1 MMQELRNVS
10 VRAKMLGLLGI
21 AIAGFI
27 IFGLYAYET
36 VNAAAVKGPYYTN
49 IVDAKDVISDILPPP
64 LYIVES
70 YLTVTQLVEEKDAGR
85 RAELKRNL
93 LLLENEYLKRHRY
106 WSDNKNLPE
115 GGLRKTLLTDAR
127 EPAREFYQIVRERFL
142 PAVEKGDREQLVA
155 LAGTDLRLL
164 YEAHRRQ
171 IDEVKKLS
179 NDWFIDNEKAAAH
192 MVSGSTVAMAVI
204 GLLVVGLFAGLG
216 SVLVSQITRP
226 LALVTSVAE
235 RAAACDLSAVS
246 LETLARDEVGRAS
259 SALGQALGV
268 TRLTIQSVTQNAES
282 LGAAARQLRDVS
294 QQMSSNAEETY
305 AQANVVS
312 EASEQV
318 SRNVQTVASGAEQ
331 MGSSIREIAK
341 NASDA
346 ARVATQA
353 VHVAE
358 ETNATVAK
366 LGDSSAEIGKVVKV
380 ITTIAEQTNLLALNA
395 TIEAARAGD
404 AGRGF
409 AVVANEVKEL
419 ARETARA
426 TDDISKRVEAIQ
438 RDTKGAV
445 DSIRHISAII
455 TQINDIQSTI
465 ASAVEEQTATTGE
478 IGRSMADA
486 AKGSAEIAR
495 NIVGVA
501 KTAQGT
507 SAGAVDTRRS
517 AEGLAIMAAEL
528 QKLVSQYRF

>member
-1 MMQELRNVS
+1 MTQALRNLS
-10 VRAKMLGLLGI
+10 VRAKLLVLLGI
-21 AIAGFI
+21 AVAGFGV
-27 IFGLYAYET
+27 FALYAHST
-36 VNAAAVKGPYYTN
+36 VNAAGVHGSYYKN

-64 LYIVES
+64 MYVVES
-70 YLTVTQLVEEKDAGR
+70 YLIVMQLVEEKDVDR
-85 RAELKRNL
+85 RKKLQKRLEELQEQYKRQHKIWTDKL
-93 LLLENEYLKRHRY
+93 PKDLELRTVLLEK
-106 WSDNKNLPE
+106 S
-115 GGLRKTLLTDAR
+115 A
-127 EPAREFYQIVRERFL
+127 EPAREFFKGVNERFL
-142 PAVEKGDREQLVA
+142 PASEKGDRAAAAA
-155 LAGTDLRLL
+155 LAGGELRAA
-164 YEAHRRQ
+164 YDSHREQ
-171 IDEVKKLS
+171 ILIVEKLATRWFSDEEK
-179 NDWFIDNEKAAAH
+179 KAAA
-192 MVSGSTVAMAVI
+192 MVSNVTIDLMLI
-204 GLLVVGLFAGLG
+204 GLVVVALFAGLG
-216 SVLVSQITRP
+216 MALLAQITSP
-226 LALVTSVAE
+226 LALVTAVAE
-235 RAAACDLSAVS
+235 RAAACDLSAVN
-246 LETLARDEVGRAS
+246 LETGARDEVGRAS

-294 QQMSSNAEETY
+294 QQMSSNAEETS
-305 AQANVVS
+305 AQANIVS
-312 EASEQV
+312 AASEQV
-318 SRNVQTVASGAEQ
+318 SRNVQTVATGAEE

-353 VHVAE
+353 VRVAE
-358 ETNATVAK
+358 DTNATVAK
-366 LGDSSAEIGKVVKV
+366 LGDSSAEIGKVVKL

-395 TIEAARAGD
+395 TIEAARAGE

-419 ARETARA
+419 ARETAKA
-426 TDDISKRVEAIQ
+426 TDDISTRVDAIQ

-445 DSIRHISAII
+445 DSIRQISAII
-455 TQINDIQSTI
+455 KQINDIQSTI

-528 QKLVSQYRF
+528 QKLVSQYKF

>member
-1 MMQELRNVS
+1 MNPRNIS
-10 VRAKMLGLLGI
+10 VKVKVLGVI
-21 AIAGFI
+21 AVAVAGFAA
-27 IFGLYAYET
+27 FLLFARST
-36 VNAAAVKGPYYTN
+36 VNSVSATARGEFYRN

-70 YLTVTQLVEEKDAGR
+70 YLTVMQLVDEKDPGR
-85 RAELKRNL
+85 RAELKSHL
-93 LLLENEYLKRHRY
+93 KSLESEYRKRHEH
-106 WSDNKNLPE
+106 WSSPQGLPKDHP
-115 GGLRKTLLTDAR
+115 LRATLLSKSW
-127 EPAREFYQIVRERFL
+127 EPVRDFYQTVNDRFL
-142 PAVEKGDREQLVA
+142 MANRDEASA
-155 LAGTDLRLL
+155 LAAGELRVA
-164 YEAHRRQ
+164 YETHRRQ
-171 IDEVKKLS
+171 IEEVQKLAEG
-179 NDWFIDNEKAAAH
+179 WFKENEKLAADVLSERSITLALI
-192 MVSGSTVAMAVI
+192 GIAVI
-204 GLLVVGLFAGLG
+204 LLISVLGGLLIG
-216 SVLVSQITRP
+216 QITRP
-226 LALVTSVAE
+226 LAEVTSVAE
-235 RAAACDLSAVS
+235 RAARCDLSAVQI
-246 LETLARDEVGRAS
+246 ETGAADEVGRAS
-259 SALGQALGV
+259 SALGQALAV

-312 EASEQV
+312 EASERV

-353 VHVAE
+353 VRVAE
-358 ETNATVAK
+358 DTNATVAK
-366 LGDSSAEIGKVVKV
+366 LGDSSAEIGKVVKL

-395 TIEAARAGD
+395 TIEAARAGE

-426 TDDISKRVEAIQ
+426 TDDISSRVDAIQ

-445 DSIRHISAII
+445 DSIRQISGII
-455 TQINDIQSTI
+455 KQINDIQSSI

-486 AKGSAEIAR
+486 AKGSAEITR
-495 NIVGVA
+495 NIVSVA

-507 SAGAVDTRRS
+507 SAGATDTRRS

>member
-1 MMQELRNVS
+1 MMNELRNVS
-10 VRAKMLGLLGI
+10 VRLKLAALIGI
-21 AIAGFI
+21 AVAGFVV
-27 IFGLYAYET
+27 FGVYADAT
-36 VNAAAVKGPYYTN
+36 VSEAGVKGPFYKN
-49 IVDAKDVISDILPPP
+49 IVDAKDVISDVLPPP

-70 YLTVTQLVEEKDAGR
+70 YLLVMQLVDEKDVERRGNLRKRLDKLQAEYQAQQQLWTGR
-85 RAELKRNL
+85 
-93 LLLENEYLKRHRY
+93 
-106 WSDNKNLPE
+106 LPE
-115 GGLRKTLLTDAR
+115 GHELRTLLLQKSA
-127 EPAREFYQIVRERFL
+127 EPAREFFKAVNERFL
-142 PAVEKGDREQLVA
+142 PASQRGDREAAAA
-155 LAGTDLRLL
+155 LASGELRQLYDRHVEQISLVEKSAKRWFVDQEKQAAETLERSSIALGIIGT
-164 YEAHRRQ
+164 
-171 IDEVKKLS
+171 
-179 NDWFIDNEKAAAH
+179 
-192 MVSGSTVAMAVI
+192 
-204 GLLVVGLFAGLG
+204 VVVVFFAGLG
-216 SVLVSQITRP
+216 IVLINQITQP
-226 LALVTSVAE
+226 LALVTSAAE
-235 RAAACDLSAVS
+235 RAASCDLSAVS
-246 LETLARDEVGRAS
+246 LETPARDEVGRAS

-294 QQMSSNAEETY
+294 QQMSSNAEETS

-312 EASEQV
+312 SASEQV

-353 VHVAE
+353 VRVAE
-358 ETNATVAK
+358 DTNATVAK
-366 LGDSSAEIGKVVKV
+366 LGDSSAEIGKVVKL

-419 ARETARA
+419 ARETAKA
-426 TDDISKRVEAIQ
+426 TDDISRRVDAIQ

-445 DSIRHISAII
+445 DSIRQISAII
-455 TQINDIQSTI
+455 KQINDIQSTI

-507 SAGAVDTRRS
+507 SAGATETRRS